1 MKRLTREQQ
10 KLVVDQ
16 WRKAAPA
23 LAQARDA
30 ELKEWRYDSETV
42 DALLEIGAKSPRGD
56 DEPNG
61 LVEMQRLFMKAAR
74 KQGRLPYVVRNEG
87 GGAGVP
93 PANSREAESG
103 AGVPPAIS
111 KEAAGTAAPLKA
123 AGQRP
128 APHAAPHCE
137 KAGQRPA
144 PHAAPHCEKAGQRP
158 APHAAPQLYIVGDAA
173 ILGRPKI
180 ALFCSVKC
188 PGKLILETYDL
199 AKRFRNEG
207 VLVISPFHSP
217 MEQECLRI
225 LLRSPQPVIWALA
238 RGVYR
243 QIPSKPVECRN
254 AAAEGRLIMVTPFPD
269 TVRHI
274 TAETATTR
282 NQLVVKLADAV
293 VIAHAAPGSK
303 MEALCR
309 DILAA
314 RKPLYTFDHPANAAL
329 IESGA
334 QSIATLNLD
343 A

>member
-16 WRKAAPA
+16 WKQAAPA

-30 ELKEWRYDSETV
+30 ELREWRYDSETV
-42 DALLEIGAKSPRGD
+42 DALLEIGANSPRRD

-61 LVEMQRLFMKAAR
+61 LVEMQHWFMKAAR
-74 KQGRLPYVVRNEG
+74 KQGRLPYAVRETPG
-87 GGAGVP
+87 GYSVCKESGAGVP
-93 PANSREAESG
+93 PANSRD
-103 AGVPPAIS
+103 
-111 KEAAGTAAPLKA
+111 AAGTAAPLST
-123 AGQRP
+123 
-128 APHAAPHCE
+128 
-137 KAGQRPA
+137 
-144 PHAAPHCEKAGQRP
+144 
-158 APHAAPQLYIVGDAA
+158 PQLYIVGEPTVLD
-173 ILGRPKI
+173 RPKI

-199 AKRFRNEG
+199 AQRFRNEG

-225 LLRSPQPVIWALA
+225 LLRSPSPVIWALA
-238 RGVYR
+238 RGLYR
-243 QIPSKPVECRN
+243 QIPSKPVNCRK
-254 AAAEGRLIMVTPFPD
+254 AVAEGRLIMVTPFPD

-282 NQLVVKLADAV
+282 NQLVVGMADAV
-293 VIAHAAPGSK
+293 VVAHAAPGSK

-314 RKPLYTFDHPANAAL
+314 GKPLYTFDHPANGTL
-329 IESGA
+329 LESGA
-334 QSIATLNLD
+334 KSITSLNLG
-343 A
+343 AWSQQANVE